1 MSRMRSGGRGGTVMR
16 RTIFALAAAI
26 VATGAI
32 GTPAVADGKPVTPSA
47 QPAEAVPG
55 GFSSW
60 RELFSVQERLNSAA
74 DEIMAARGDGFAGVV
89 AAPEDRKLTVYWKGQ
104 VPGSVRD
111 LAKRLAV
118 PVKFKPAR
126 FHQREMVAE
135 AQRLAT
141 DPRAVSVA
149 AKVDGSGLAV
159 TVTGRA
165 PAAGKQD
172 VLRTAR
178 LPLSLST
185 ASRPTLLNRQND
197 FAPYWGGGRYYASG
211 GCSTGFGVYWN
222 DARQILSAGHC
233 GSNGQVA
240 YDGGGPTNTMGP
252 IINDNNP
259 RDTLMIRVAAGGRIY
274 TGPYNAASSI
284 GVGGA
289 VSDYVGNYVC
299 TGGASSGEHC
309 SIRVSVVNQFVN
321 VGYVIG
327 PVAQAN
333 HVTAGACAAAPGDSG
348 GPVYSYRSDGRVDAR
363 GTISA
368 GATGTAVCPGVVANG
383 SSTVWYAPLLR
394 PVGDAQIG
402 SLTYHGASLIQG

>member
-1 MSRMRSGGRGGTVMR
+1 MR

-60 RELFSVQERLNSAA
+60 RELFSLQERLNSAA

-135 AQRLAT
+135 AQRLAA

-149 AKVDGSGLAV
+149 ATVDGSGLAV

-165 PAAGKQD
+165 PVAGKQD

-197 FAPYWGGGRYYASG
+197 FAPSWGGARYYASG

-252 IINDNNP
+252 IINDTNP

-274 TGPYNAASSI
+274 TGPYNAATSI

-289 VSDYVGNYVC
+289 VSDYVGNYIC

-309 SIRVSVVNQFVN
+309 SIRVSVVNQFIN
-321 VGYVIG
+321 AGYVIG
-327 PVAQAN
+327 PVTQAN

-368 GATGTAVCPGVVANG
+368 GVTGTAVCPGVVANG

>member
-1 MSRMRSGGRGGTVMR
+1 MTV
-16 RTIFALAAAI
+16 TGKALAA
-26 VATGAI
+26 
-32 GTPAVADGKPVTPSA
+32 GK
-47 QPAEAVPG
+47 
-55 GFSSW
+55 
-60 RELFSVQERLNSAA
+60 R
-74 DEIMAARGDGFAGVV
+74 
-89 AAPEDRKLTVYWKGQ
+89 
-104 VPGSVRD
+104 
-111 LAKRLAV
+111 
-118 PVKFKPAR
+118 
-126 FHQREMVAE
+126 
-135 AQRLAT
+135 
-141 DPRAVSVA
+141 
-149 AKVDGSGLAV
+149 
-159 TVTGRA
+159 
-165 PAAGKQD
+165 D

-185 ASRPTLLNRQND
+185 ASRPALLNRQND
-197 FAPYWGGGRYYASG
+197 FAPYWGGARYYASG

-274 TGPYNAASSI
+274 TGPYNAATSI

-289 VSDYVGNYVC
+289 ASDYVGNYVC

-321 VGYVIG
+321 IGYVIG
-327 PVAQAN
+327 PMTQAN

-368 GATGTAVCPGVVANG
+368 GVTGTAVCPGVVANG
-383 SSTVWYAPLLR
+383 SRTVWYAPAAAAGGRRADRVAHLPRRLAHPGLTHIRR
-394 PVGDAQIG
+394 PTATVGAKR
-402 SLTYHGASLIQG
+402 

>member
-1 MSRMRSGGRGGTVMR
+1 MR

-118 PVKFKPAR
+118 PVRFKPAR

-135 AQRLAT
+135 AQRLAA
-141 DPRAVSVA
+141 DPRAVSVS

-197 FAPYWGGGRYYASG
+197 FAPYWGGARYYAAG

-240 YDGGGPTNTMGP
+240 YDGGGPTNTMGS

-274 TGPYNAASSI
+274 TGPYNAATSI

-309 SIRVSVVNQFVN
+309 SIRVSVVNQFIN

-327 PVAQAN
+327 PVTQAN

-368 GATGTAVCPGVVANG
+368 GVTGTAVCPGVVANG

>member
-1 MSRMRSGGRGGTVMR
+1 MSRMTPGGRGGTVMR
-16 RTIFALAAAI
+16 RTLFALAAAI
-26 VATGAI
+26 VATGAV
-32 GTPAVADGKPVTPSA
+32 GTPAVADGKPVTPSI

-55 GFSSW
+55 GFASW
-60 RELFSVQERLNSAA
+60 RELFSVQDRLNAA
-74 DEIMAARGDGFAGVV
+74 AGEITAARGAGFAGVV
-89 AAPEDRKLTVYWKGQ
+89 AAPETRRLTVYWKGR

-111 LAKRLAV
+111 LARQLSV
-118 PVKFKPAR
+118 PVTFKPAR

-135 AQRLAT
+135 AQRLAA

-159 TVTGRA
+159 TVTGGALASGRR
-165 PAAGKQD
+165 D

-178 LPLSLST
+178 LPLDVST
-185 ASRPTLLNRQND
+185 ASSPTLLNRQND
-197 FAPYWGGGRYYASG
+197 FAPYWGGARYYAGG

-233 GSNGQVA
+233 GANGQVA
-240 YDGGGPTNTMGP
+240 YDGGGPTDTMGP

-274 TGPYNAASSI
+274 TGAYNAATSI

-289 VSDYVGNYVC
+289 ASDYVGNYVC
-299 TGGASSGEHC
+299 TGGSSSGEHC
-309 SIRVSVVNQFVN
+309 SLRVSVVNQFVN

-327 PVAQAN
+327 PVTQAN
-333 HVTAGACAAAPGDSG
+333 HIVAGSCAAAPGDSG

-363 GTISA
+363 GTVSA
-368 GATGTAVCPGVVANG
+368 GVTGTAVCPGVSPNG

-402 SLTYHGASLIQG
+402 SLTYYGASLIQG